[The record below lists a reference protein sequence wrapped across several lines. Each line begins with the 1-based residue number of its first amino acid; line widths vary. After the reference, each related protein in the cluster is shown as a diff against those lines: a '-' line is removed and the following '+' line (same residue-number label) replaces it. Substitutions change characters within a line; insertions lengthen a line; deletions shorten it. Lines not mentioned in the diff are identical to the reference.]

1 MYHCYSLS
9 LIPQTTSSTSAGT
22 VHAMTKA
29 TNVPKAL
36 RACISELGTTSRDSS
51 NVWSRS
57 LSVGRTMAATK
68 RTSISSAMRMVN
80 ITVGA
85 LQTSNGTTPTRTKA
99 SVITTGRTGVRMSIH
114 TSIATSVSNPWEPS
128 SWQYTVSRWLC
139 VYFLQNA
146 EASLIVSKAITE
158 DGPVINWDSGFMHW
172 SRWLTL
178 LRLSRATA
186 LSCCDLLAFLCH
198 TILSIT

>member
-1 MYHCYSLS
+1 MLFSFKTIVALAAFSTAVVAAVSLILPPQYHTKGQPLMYHCYSLN
-9 LIPQTTSSTSAGT
+9 LIPQTASSTSAGT
-22 VHAMTKA
+22 VHATTKA

-36 RACISELGTTSRDSS
+36 RACISELGITSRDSS
-51 NVWSRS
+51 NVWLRS
-57 LSVGRTMAATK
+57 LSVGRTMAARK

-128 SWQYTVSRWLC
+128 SWQYTVSR
-139 VYFLQNA
+139 
-146 EASLIVSKAITE
+146 
-158 DGPVINWDSGFMHW
+158 
-172 SRWLTL
+172 
-178 LRLSRATA
+178 
-186 LSCCDLLAFLCH
+186 
-198 TILSIT
+198 